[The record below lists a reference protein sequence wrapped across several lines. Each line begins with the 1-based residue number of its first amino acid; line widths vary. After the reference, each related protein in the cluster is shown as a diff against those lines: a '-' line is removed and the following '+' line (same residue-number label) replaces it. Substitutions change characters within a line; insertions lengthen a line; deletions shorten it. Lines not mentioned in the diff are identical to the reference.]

1 MLEALLFDLDGTLAD
16 TDPIHMRAWQRLLQ
30 DYGIEVDEAFYRQ
43 RISGRLNPRI
53 VEDLLPQLDAAE
65 GEALIERKEAE
76 FRAEAGHLERLAGLD
91 EIFAWA
97 RDAGLRLGLVT
108 NAPRE
113 NARFMLAALE
123 LDDAFETIVRGDEAS
138 AGKPDPA
145 PYLLALERMEI
156 AADVAV
162 AFEDSWSGVAA
173 ADRAGIPVI
182 GITTTHPP
190 AELRDAGAR
199 QTAPDFRDP
208 GLWRYLRSRLQQGEP
223 S

>member
-30 DYGIEVDEAFYRQ
+30 DYGIEVDETFYRQ

-65 GEALIERKEAE
+65 GEALIERKEAM
-76 FRAEAGHLERLAGLD
+76 FRDMAERLERLAGLD
-91 EIFAWA
+91 EILAWA
-97 RDAGLRLGLVT
+97 RAAGLRLGLVT

-113 NARFMLAALE
+113 NAGFMLAALGLE
-123 LDDAFETIVRGDEAS
+123 DAFETVVRGDEAS

-145 PYLLALERMEI
+145 PYLLALERMRI
-156 AADVAV
+156 AAGVAV
-162 AFEDSWSGVAA
+162 AFEDSRSGVAA

-199 QTAPDFRDP
+199 HTSPDFRDAE
-208 GLWRYLRSRLQQGEP
+208 LWQYLRARLQGDEP
-223 S
+223 T